1 VSWFIHVVRMTGSY
15 LAGSRLRDTI
25 KSYVHWQQCVSQ
37 VRRNR
42 ERLSCERQLFEPHL
56 YLLGLVSEN
65 TFVNME
71 LNLSWTQLF
80 GKGDDY
86 NRS

>member
-1 VSWFIHVVRMTGSY
+1 VSWFIRVVRMTGSY

-65 TFVNME
+65 TFVKCGVKIVVDTAFQE
-71 LNLSWTQLF
+71 RRRL
-80 GKGDDY
+80 
-86 NRS
+86 

>member
-1 VSWFIHVVRMTGSY
+1 MSRFIHVVHTTGSH

-25 KSYVHWQQCVSQ
+25 KSYVHWQQCVAQ

-42 ERLSCERQLFEPHL
+42 ERLSCKRQLFEPYL

-65 TFVNME
+65 TFVRYKVKFVVDTAFRE
-71 LNLSWTQLF
+71 RRRL
-80 GKGDDY
+80 
-86 NRS
+86 